1 MKPNYLPWL
10 DRGGRVSWLK
20 LIVFVGL
27 FLPGLWVALE
37 LREGWLQPKPV
48 TEAIHAIGQWTV
60 RFLLLSL
67 LVSTLRRVGQ
77 WGKLIAVRRMLG
89 IAALAYALI
98 HLSLYVVD
106 QHFDLARVAS
116 EIVLR
121 FYLTIGFVALLG
133 LLALGS
139 TSTDAMI
146 RRLGGKRWNRLHSLV
161 YAIAV
166 LALVHFLLQ
175 SKIDVTEPVI
185 MVGLFLVLMGQRLL
199 QRFDV
204 GDAVLPLAG
213 LAVGSTV
220 LTALIEAIWYRLRNG
235 IPFDQVLGADFDFGS
250 PLRPAWW
257 VLAAGLALLG
267 VRLLRGF
274 WSRKPA
280 RQPDRFAGS
289 SALRFSGDG

>member
-1 MKPNYLPWL
+1 MTSKFLPWL
-10 DRGGRVSWLK
+10 DRAGRLSWLK

-27 FLPGLWVALE
+27 FLPGVWIGLE
-37 LREGWLQPKPV
+37 LQQGWLAPKPV

-89 IAALAYALI
+89 VAALAYALI
-98 HLSLYVVD
+98 HFSLYVVD
-106 QHFDLARVAS
+106 QKFDLAHVAS

-133 LLALGS
+133 LVALGS

-146 RRLGGKRWNRLHSLV
+146 RRLGGKRWNRLHMLV

-166 LALVHFLLQ
+166 LGLVHFLLQ
-175 SKIDVTEPVI
+175 SKIDVTEPII
-185 MVGLFLVLMGQRLL
+185 MVGLFLLLMGQRLL
-199 QRFDV
+199 QRYGV
-204 GDAVLPLAG
+204 GDAILPLAG
-213 LAVGSTV
+213 LAVGAGL
-220 LTALIEAIWYRLRNG
+220 LTAVIEAVWYRLRNG
-235 IPFDQVLGADFDFGS
+235 IALDQVLGANLDFDS

-257 VLAAGLALLG
+257 VLAAGAALLT
-267 VRLLRGF
+267 VRLARGLWTRAPVRGPQKLR
-274 WSRKPA
+274 A
-280 RQPDRFAGS
+280 AE
-289 SALRFSGDG
+289 